1 MSRATSH
8 AKNILALLAS
18 SAFARVLSLVALAIS
33 FKALSQEEN
42 GVLQFCLR
50 AGYLFALFTEFGIR
64 GYLVRE
70 LARIR
75 GNREQ
80 AQDLFARVLNA
91 RLLLVLPVLVLNIVT
106 LSLLRY
112 DVRTIGLG
120 VALFVYY
127 LLDSFAILIKFA
139 FRAYEQMWVDAVF
152 STLGRGLLVV
162 GLLGLWWS
170 GILTLERQALVYIVS
185 AAVEFISLAVLLY
198 RRLHI
203 SLFVRSHVHAMLS
216 AVRTSIP
223 FAVVNIIGTL
233 YLSTGTFVLS
243 KILGESAVASY
254 NAAARLPEAAQ
265 FIPTAIVNAL
275 IPFLSRNH
283 GDRHIV
289 DRYTQLLVRYCG
301 YAGVGLAAVFIAE
314 PLGVIHLFAKKEYE
328 SAAFLFRYFGFWAIL
343 VFYQIVGANVLI
355 CLNREKVV
363 MLRALLALFTNVV
376 LNLLLVQRYG
386 LEGSAIALV
395 VSETL
400 SCGLYAWVLW
410 REGIPTPLT
419 TVVEIGIVGV
429 LMVGTMV
436 AVQDEMPSLVR
447 IVVGLAV
454 GAAVVT
460 VLVLRRDGNI
470 LLRIFRGGQ
479 VNSASAHE
487 ELPK

>member
-1 MSRATSH
+1 MSRARSH
-8 AKNILALLAS
+8 AKNMIALLAS
-18 SAFARVLSLVALAIS
+18 SAFARGLSLVALAIS

-70 LARIR
+70 LARVR
-75 GNREQ
+75 GNHEL
-80 AQDLFARVLNA
+80 AQDLFARVWNA
-91 RLLLVLPVLVLNIVT
+91 RLLLVLPVLLLNVVT
-106 LSLLRY
+106 LSLLQY
-112 DVRTIGLG
+112 DGRTVWLS

-127 LLDSFAILIKFA
+127 VLDSFAILIKFA

-152 STLGRGLLVV
+152 STLGRSLLVA
-162 GLLGLWWS
+162 GLVSLWFS
-170 GILTLERQALVYIVS
+170 GTLTLERQALVYIAS
-185 AAVEFISLAVLLY
+185 SGVEFIALGILLW
-198 RRLHI
+198 RRLHL
-203 SLFVRSHVHAMLS
+203 SLFVRSHVHAMMS

-243 KILGESAVASY
+243 KLLGDTAVASY

-275 IPFLSRNH
+275 IPFLSRH
-283 GDRHIV
+283 HADRGV
-289 DRYTQLLVRYCG
+289 VGRYSQLLVRYCG
-301 YAGVGLAAVFIAE
+301 YAGVALAAVFVAE

-328 SAAFLFRYFGFWAIL
+328 PVAYLFRYFGLWAVL

-363 MLRALLALFTNVV
+363 MMRALLALITNVV
-376 LNLLLVQRYG
+376 LNFLLVEHYG

-395 VSETL
+395 CSEVI

-410 REGIPTPLT
+410 REGIPMRLSTLL
-419 TVVEIGIVGV
+419 EIGIVGT
-429 LMVGTMV
+429 LMAGTML
-436 AVQDEMPSLVR
+436 ALPNELPSLGR
-447 IVVGLAV
+447 MIAGLAV
-454 GAAVVT
+454 GGAVVG
-460 VLVLRRDGNI
+460 VLVIQRDGQLLRR
-470 LLRIFRGGQ
+470 IFIGGQ
-479 VNSASAHE
+479 ADT
-487 ELPK
+487 